1 MRSAQQAMLF
11 EQHTGDQKG
20 VVRIFPCV
28 RSAVQAMVFEHHT
41 DDQYGSKRKTKVTRN
56 IDKLKK
62 QGHIGFIDSKR
73 HMLSRSI
80 KSADLIHPN
89 HDVLL
94 CEVKEVVKKL
104 LELP

>member
-1 MRSAQQAMLF
+1 MRVMHLF
-11 EQHTGDQKG
+11 SSKTFAGLERH
-20 VVRIFPCV
+20 VE
-28 RSAVQAMVFEHHT
+28 EHHT

-73 HMLSRSI
+73 HILSRSI

-94 CEVKEVVKKL
+94 CEVKKVVKKL